1 MAHFKG
7 KLTYHFVFA
16 TKYRRKALL
25 GLEQDVYT
33 SVLKLAGKSK
43 FRVLEFAVED
53 GDHLHLVVEASQT
66 VSPEQVA
73 RWVKQRTTFDLWQAH
88 VRELERHYWGRKKLL
103 WSGGY
108 YCGTVGNVST
118 STVIEYVK
126 KQKMV

>member
-1 MAHFKG
+1 MGFKG

-16 TKYRRKALL
+16 TKYRRKALI
-25 GLEQDVYT
+25 GLEQDVYK
-33 SVLKLAGKSK
+33 SVLKLANKSK
-43 FRVLEFAVED
+43 FRVLELAVEE
-53 GDHLHLVVEASQT
+53 GDHLHLVLEANQT

-73 RWVKQRTTFDLWQAH
+73 RWVKQRTTFDLWRERP
-88 VRELERHYWGRKKLL
+88 RELSKHYWGGKKLL

-126 KQKMV
+126 KQKVV